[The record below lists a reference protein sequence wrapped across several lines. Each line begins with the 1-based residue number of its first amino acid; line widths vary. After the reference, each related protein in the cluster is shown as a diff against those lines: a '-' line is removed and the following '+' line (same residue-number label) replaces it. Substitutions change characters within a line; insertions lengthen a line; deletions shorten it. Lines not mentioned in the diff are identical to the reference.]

1 MERPKVISTFAGCGG
16 SILGYQA
23 AGFKDLLA
31 VEWEK
36 DAVATL
42 RMNFPDLLLHTG
54 DIRELSAQALMDK
67 AGIQP
72 GELDLLDGSPPC
84 QGFST
89 SGVREVTDER
99 NQLYDEF
106 ARLLET
112 LRPKAF
118 VVENVPGMTRG
129 KMQAIYLEMMDRFR
143 SCGYKAKAQILNA
156 MWFGT
161 PQQRKRLIVIGIRDD
176 LGVEPSHPKPTT
188 RPITFEESCG
198 DLRGYGPQDRQL
210 KPVVKWMAQVQP
222 RAWSTDRKIWRRI
235 KGNDAD
241 RRNLFWADWNSVP
254 MTVLGEV
261 SLAGIVH
268 PDRRRYLSLAEV
280 KRIGGFPDSF
290 EFTDRERGI
299 QRIGNSVPPPLMKAI
314 ASHVKEAI
322 CNGQ

>member
-23 AGFKDLLA
+23 AGFKELLA

-54 DIRELSAQALMDK
+54 DIRELSAQALMDQ
-67 AGIQP
+67 AGIDP

-89 SGVREVTDER
+89 AGKRRVEDNR
-99 NQLYDEF
+99 NQLYNEF
-106 ARLLET
+106 ARLLEV
-112 LRPKAF
+112 LKPKAF
-118 VVENVPGMTRG
+118 VVENVPGMVG
-129 KMQAIYLEMMDRFR
+129 GSMQSIFLAMMDRLR
-143 SCGYKAKAQILNA
+143 CCGYKAKAQILNA

-161 PQQRKRLIVIGIRDD
+161 PQKRKRLIVIGIRDD
-176 LGVEPSHPKPTT
+176 LGIEPSHPRPST
-188 RPITFEESCG
+188 RAITFGEVG
-198 DLRGYGPQDRQL
+198 KDLRIDRADDRLL
-210 KPVVKWMAQVQP
+210 KPVVKWVAKRQA
-222 RAWSTDRKIWRRI
+222 RAWSTDRILWRRI

-241 RRNLFWADWNSVP
+241 RRGLFWLDWNDTP
-254 MTVLGEV
+254 GTLLGEL

-268 PDRRRYLSLAEV
+268 PDRRRYISLAEAR
-280 KRIGGFPDSF
+280 RIGGFPDDF
-290 EFTDRERGI
+290 KFTDRRLGI